1 MSRLEDRNH
10 NHELLSSL
18 FEITYNTLRSGKG
31 TKHTLCTDEYLDP
44 AKVRVVV
51 EQAIRK
57 FELEAFDAL
66 RNNL

>member
-1 MSRLEDRNH
+1 MSRLENNHH
-10 NHELLSSL
+10 NHELLSDL
-18 FEITYNTLRSGKG
+18 FEVVYNTLKDARG
-31 TKHTLCTDEYLDP
+31 TRHTLGTDEYLDP

-57 FELEAFDAL
+57 FELEAFDEF

>member
-10 NHELLSSL
+10 NHELLSDL
-18 FEITYNTLRSGKG
+18 FDVVYKTLKNARG
-31 TKHTLCTDEYLDP
+31 TRYTLGTDEYLDP